1 MKLQGLNIIQEKL
14 KRQIWSLFEVVAYLF
29 VFLDIFTN
37 RLEFRKRAQIQR
49 FSTVRTSGHKI
60 THVEKLDVHPHD
72 LKITSHG
79 DKNALRES

>member
-37 RLEFRKRAQIQR
+37 RLEFRKCAQIQG
-49 FSTVRTSGHKI
+49 FSTVGTSGHEI
-60 THVEKLDVHPHD
+60 THMEKLDVSPHD
-72 LKITSHG
+72 L
-79 DKNALRES
+79 